1 MTPRDE
7 QVRSAISAQAS
18 EWFVANDAGPLEG
31 ELAVAF
37 IAWLKVSPVHVEE
50 FLGVATTARDLAAA
64 GAALEPSLESL
75 LARAAGE
82 DDVTVRPLW
91 NRILEPVRRE
101 HGYGWRLAGGAIAA
115 IGALAAIVLGVQLWR
130 ALPRSAPES
139 SAAAQLLHFQTLHGQ
154 QRSYPLPDGSMLRL
168 NTDTTVAVRYG
179 ATERLAVLEAGEATF
194 EVRHEPRRPFKVMAG
209 SAAISD
215 LGTQFDVRRMPDSTL
230 VTVLEGQVSVAPAAA
245 EGDSNARPEGDHAS
259 VRLGADQ
266 QVRITAGT
274 WPPAVQA
281 VDARSEMAWLHRQ
294 IAFDHQ
300 PLGRVAAEFNRYA
313 TKPVEIVTPELRE
326 LQVSGVF
333 STDDPDEFLAFLKS
347 LDGVRLDVTPTQIR
361 VFRK

>member
-18 EWFVANDAGPLEG
+18 EWFVANDAGRLEG
-31 ELAVAF
+31 EQAAAF
-37 IAWLKVSPVHVEE
+37 VAWLQASPVHVEE

-64 GAALEPSLESL
+64 GAALEPSLENL
-75 LARAAGE
+75 LARAEGQDEA
-82 DDVTVRPLW
+82 TVLPLW
-91 NRILEPVRRE
+91 NQILDAVRGE
-101 HGYGWRLAGGAIAA
+101 HGHNWRLAGRAVAA
-115 IGALAAIVLGVQLWR
+115 VGALAAIVLAVQLWR

-139 SAAAQLLHFQTLHGQ
+139 PATVQVLHFQTLHGQ

-168 NTDTTVAVRYG
+168 NTDTIVAVRY
-179 ATERLAVLEAGEATF
+179 AAAERLAVLEAGEAAF
-194 EVRHEPRRPFKVMAG
+194 EVSHEPRRPFKVMAG

-215 LGTQFDVRRMPDSTL
+215 LGTQFDVRLMPDSTL
-230 VTVLEGQVSVAPAAA
+230 VTVLEGQVSVAPSSTGG
-245 EGDSNARPEGDHAS
+245 EPNARPDRDRAA
-259 VRLGADQ
+259 VRLGVNQ
-266 QVRITAGT
+266 QVRVTPGA

-281 VDARSEMAWLHRQ
+281 VDAQSETAWLHRQ
-294 IAFDHQ
+294 IAFDHE

-347 LDGVRLDVTPTQIR
+347 LDRVRVDITPTRIR

>member
-7 QVRSAISAQAS
+7 QIRSAISAQAS

-31 ELAVAF
+31 EQVAAF
-37 IAWLKVSPVHVEE
+37 IAWLQASPVHVEE
-50 FLGVATTARDLAAA
+50 FLGVAATARDLAAA

-75 LARAAGE
+75 LARAERE
-82 DDVTVRPLW
+82 DEVTVRPLW

-115 IGALAAIVLGVQLWR
+115 VGALAAIVLVQLWR
-130 ALPRSAPES
+130 ALPRNAPES
-139 SAAAQLLHFQTLHGQ
+139 PAAAQVLHVQTLHGQ

-168 NTDTTVAVRYG
+168 NTDTTVAIRYG
-179 ATERLAVLEAGEATF
+179 PAERLAVLEAGEAAF
-194 EVRHEPRRPFKVMAG
+194 EVSHEPSRPFKVIAG

-215 LGTQFDVRRMPDSTL
+215 LGTQFDVRLMPDSTF

-245 EGDSNARPEGDHAS
+245 GGEPSARPDRDHAS
-259 VRLGADQ
+259 VRLGANQ
-266 QVRITAGT
+266 QVQVTAGA

-281 VDARSEMAWLHRQ
+281 VDAQSATAWLHRQ

-326 LQVSGVF
+326 LKVSGVF
-333 STDDPDEFLAFLKS
+333 STDDPDEFLAFLRS
-347 LDGVRLDVTPTQIR
+347 LDRVRVDVTPTQIR